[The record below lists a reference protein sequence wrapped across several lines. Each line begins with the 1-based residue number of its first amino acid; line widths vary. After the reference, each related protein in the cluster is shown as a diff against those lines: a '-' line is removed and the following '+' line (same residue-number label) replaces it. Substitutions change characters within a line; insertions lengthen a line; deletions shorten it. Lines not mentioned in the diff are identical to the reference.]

1 MTPRR
6 LLIVEDDPLVR
17 DACTEFFED
26 LGYATV
32 GVDDAAR
39 ALDEIASRPPDLIL
53 LDLLMPRARLDG
65 VGFLFRAATG
75 SAVDIP
81 IVILSG
87 LADAVADQIPPHVAH
102 ALRIVAIVPKPID
115 FEVLAR
121 EIDRGFSTP
130 AA

>member
-1 MTPRR
+1 MKPRR
-6 LLIVEDDPLVR
+6 LLIVEDDPFIR

-26 LGYATV
+26 RGYATV
-32 GVDDAAR
+32 SVDDAAR
-39 ALDEIASRPPDLIL
+39 ALDEIARRPPDLIV

-81 IVILSG
+81 IIILSG
-87 LADAVADQIPPHVAH
+87 LAEAVADQIPPHVAH

-115 FEVLAR
+115 FEALAR
-121 EIDRGFSTP
+121 EVDRGFSTP